1 MIDSCLVHK
10 DTIKDCWLVIHTNK
24 KDSFPMNCLKI
35 LFGCVESCLKSF
47 CCVLHMY
54 VAMSVD
60 MNITV
65 VGCAIMYTKIMSDN
79 EISW

>member
-1 MIDSCLVHK
+1 
-10 DTIKDCWLVIHTNK
+10 
-24 KDSFPMNCLKI
+24 MNCLKI